1 MTVREHLGLAY
12 RIDQRINS
20 KMEQVANLHEL
31 AVKATATLSDAPRVS
46 TRNVHSMESIIAKIS
61 DLEDEISKD
70 IDTLVDTKRDIMH
83 AIKRVDNP
91 EYQTILEQRYLC
103 YRTWE
108 QIAVNLGYDLRYL
121 HKLHTRALDQCGI

>member
-1 MTVREHLGLAY
+1 MTVREQLGLAY
-12 RIDQRINS
+12 RIDQRINA

-31 AVKATATLSDAPRVS
+31 AVKATATLSNTPRS
-46 TRNVHSMESIIAKIS
+46 ASRNVHSTESIITKIV
-61 DLEDEISKD
+61 DLEDELNRD
-70 IDTLVDTKRDIMH
+70 IDTLVDIKCNIMR
-83 AIKRVDNP
+83 AIKRVNNP

-121 HKLHTRALDQCGI
+121 HKLHIRALEQCDI